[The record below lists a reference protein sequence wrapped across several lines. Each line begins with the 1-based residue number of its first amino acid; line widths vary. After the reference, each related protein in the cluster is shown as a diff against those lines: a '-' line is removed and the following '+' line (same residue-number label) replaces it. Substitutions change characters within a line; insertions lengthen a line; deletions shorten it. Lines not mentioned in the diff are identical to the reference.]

1 MLPGWLRRLTLGFLL
16 CLSIDVANPLLPGS
30 QRFDAAESID
40 GVRTP
45 RPRGAA
51 AAMPTP
57 TLPPEAGHEP
67 AAPVPSLRAGG
78 QRGPPATAELAAMTM
93 ARRILPGAEPPA
105 PADDH

>member
-1 MLPGWLRRLTLGFLL
+1 MTGGRAAADHDVMHPGWLRRLTLGFLL

-45 RPRGAA
+45 R
-51 AAMPTP
+51 
-57 TLPPEAGHEP
+57 AGGPLGRP
-67 AAPVPSLRAGG
+67 AA
-78 QRGPPATAELAAMTM
+78 AELAAMTV
-93 ARRILPGAEPPA
+93 ARRTLPGAEPPA

>member
-1 MLPGWLRRLTLGFLL
+1 MHPGWLRRLTLGFLL

-40 GVRTP
+40 GVRAP

-51 AAMPTP
+51 AAMPAQAP
-57 TLPPEAGHEP
+57 PPEAGHEP
-67 AAPVPSLRAGG
+67 AAPVPGLRAGG
-78 QRGPPATAELAAMTM
+78 RPGRTAAAELAALTA
-93 ARRILPGAEPPA
+93 ARRNLPGAERSV